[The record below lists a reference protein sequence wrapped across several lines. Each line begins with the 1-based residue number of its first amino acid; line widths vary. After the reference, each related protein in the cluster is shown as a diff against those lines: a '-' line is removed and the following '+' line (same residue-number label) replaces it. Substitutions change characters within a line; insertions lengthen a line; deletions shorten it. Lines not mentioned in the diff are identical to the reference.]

1 MVDQALV
8 SSPERMSAGQKMN
21 GRALKL
27 VRQYHRLTQAE
38 VAKRLDLSK
47 SFISELE
54 AGNRKPSIDVLEKYA
69 ESFKLPLSS
78 LLLFSEQVGEN
89 NWQTHSSQ
97 LVANKVMKMLEWLEE
112 TTSEENP
119 EKLS

>member
-1 MVDQALV
+1 
-8 SSPERMSAGQKMN
+8 MN
-21 GRALKL
+21 SRALKL

-38 VAKRLDLSK
+38 VAKKLDLSK

-78 LLLFSEQVGEN
+78 LLLFSEQVNED
-89 NWQTHSSQ
+89 NWQTRSSS
-97 LVANKVMKMLEWLEE
+97 LVASKVMKMLEWLEE
-112 TTSEENP
+112 TTNEDTSE
-119 EKLS
+119 KTT